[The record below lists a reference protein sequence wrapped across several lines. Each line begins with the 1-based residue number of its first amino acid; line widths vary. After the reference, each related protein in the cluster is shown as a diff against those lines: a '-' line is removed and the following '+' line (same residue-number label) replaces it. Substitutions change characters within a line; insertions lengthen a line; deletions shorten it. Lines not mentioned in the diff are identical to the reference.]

1 MGEVLSQD
9 EIDNLLKALSTG
21 ELDADEMKNTD
32 ERQVKDYDFAR
43 PAKFSKEHLR
53 TLEIIFEHFGRLLA
67 TNLPAYLRKSVSVDV
82 VNSEVVIYSEFS
94 NALSN
99 PVLLGV
105 VGMDPLMGNV
115 IMEMAS
121 NLGFAIVDRLL
132 GGVGNSLE
140 KERDFSEIE
149 LSILER
155 VFTICVNLLHEPWE
169 NVVEITPRLNRI
181 ETNSQF
187 AQIISPSETIAIV
200 TINLKI
206 GDVEGL
212 MNICLPYTTL
222 EPVMDKLNTKYWFS
236 TMKEKDSNSY
246 EAAIENIIDN
256 ALIPMKA
263 VLGTSKINVQDFV
276 NLQLG
281 DIIRLDR
288 KVDDELEVYVG
299 NIKKFK
305 ALPGYSDNKYAVR
318 VTEILREESDEEW
331 MACCHKKK
339 LMHCSMAWAVK
350 MQHRIRH
357 RIQQQIQQQIQQHHR
372 RRTLHLL
379 TQIKMQLV
387 KYPISVWEL
396 QQRH

>member
-32 ERQVKDYDFAR
+32 EHQVKDYDFAR

-281 DIIRLDR
+281 DVIRLDR

-318 VTEILREESDEEW
+318 VTEILREESE
-331 MACCHKKK
+331 
-339 LMHCSMAWAVK
+339 
-350 MQHRIRH
+350 
-357 RIQQQIQQQIQQHHR
+357 
-372 RRTLHLL
+372 
-379 TQIKMQLV
+379 
-387 KYPISVWEL
+387 
-396 QQRH
+396 

>member
-1 MGEVLSQD
+1 MGEVLSQS
-9 EIDNLLKALSTG
+9 EIDNLLKALSSG
-21 ELDADEMKNTD
+21 ELDVDEMKNT
-32 ERQVKDYDFAR
+32 EEKQVKNYDFAR
-43 PAKFSKEHLR
+43 PSKFSKEHLR
-53 TLEIIFEHFGRLLA
+53 TLEIIFEHFGRLLS
-67 TNLPAYLRKSVSVDV
+67 TNLPAYLRKTVNVEV

-105 VGMDPLMGNV
+105 VGMQPLSGNI

-121 NLGFAIVDRLL
+121 NLGFAIVDSLL

-140 KERDFSEIE
+140 KERDFSEFE

-155 VFTICVNLLHEPWE
+155 VFSICVNLLHEPWE

-281 DIIRLDR
+281 DVIRLDR

-318 VTEILREESDEEW
+318 VTEILREESE
-331 MACCHKKK
+331 
-339 LMHCSMAWAVK
+339 
-350 MQHRIRH
+350 
-357 RIQQQIQQQIQQHHR
+357 
-372 RRTLHLL
+372 
-379 TQIKMQLV
+379 
-387 KYPISVWEL
+387 
-396 QQRH
+396 

>member
-82 VNSEVVIYSEFS
+82 VNSEVVIYSE
-94 NALSN
+94 LSN

-281 DIIRLDR
+281 DVIRLDR

-318 VTEILREESDEEW
+318 VTEILREESE
-331 MACCHKKK
+331 
-339 LMHCSMAWAVK
+339 
-350 MQHRIRH
+350 
-357 RIQQQIQQQIQQHHR
+357 
-372 RRTLHLL
+372 
-379 TQIKMQLV
+379 
-387 KYPISVWEL
+387 
-396 QQRH
+396 

>member
-169 NVVEITPRLNRI
+169 NVVEITPHLNRI

-318 VTEILREESDEEW
+318 VTEILREESE
-331 MACCHKKK
+331 
-339 LMHCSMAWAVK
+339 
-350 MQHRIRH
+350 
-357 RIQQQIQQQIQQHHR
+357 
-372 RRTLHLL
+372 
-379 TQIKMQLV
+379 
-387 KYPISVWEL
+387 
-396 QQRH
+396 